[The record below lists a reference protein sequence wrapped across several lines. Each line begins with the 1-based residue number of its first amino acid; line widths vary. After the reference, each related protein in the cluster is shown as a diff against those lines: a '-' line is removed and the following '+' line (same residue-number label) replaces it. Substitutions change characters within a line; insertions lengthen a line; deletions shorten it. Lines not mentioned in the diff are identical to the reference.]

1 MSNIQTGSNQA
12 VHPLPRR
19 DPWASFALHGMPP
32 EVPHPHAPVSP
43 GRPPWAVHQE
53 LAVQHGWDWPPKA
66 RRRVGWRGLLAAL
79 GVTALAVGSCGA
91 PAPAAV
97 PQAPA
102 PVVFDW
108 STPPTPKTVPA
119 SQRRIEVVDR
129 LTPVKWRVG
138 AAAEWLDRYT
148 ASNMVVVARCSGRAW
163 KCVTVK
169 GGKLSGNKL
178 AVAYSRTVIVDTA
191 KVDRRGYRSDGARK
205 RILAHEL
212 AHTFGL
218 GHSSGRNLMA
228 TTLGRVALTLNKS
241 QRAYLKRV

>member
-1 MSNIQTGSNQA
+1 MKEIQTGSNQA

-43 GRPPWAVHQE
+43 GVPPWAFLH
-53 LAVQHGWDWPPKA
+53 AQHGWGGRHRS
-66 RRRVGWRGLLAAL
+66 RRRTGWRGLLAAL
-79 GVTALAVGSCGA
+79 GVTVLAVGSCGA

-97 PQAPA
+97 MAPA

-108 STPPTPKTVPA
+108 STPPAPKVTPA
-119 SQRRIEVVDR
+119 AQRRIEVVDR
-129 LTPVKWRVG
+129 LTPTKWRVG

-148 ASNMVVVARCSGRAW
+148 ASNMVVVPRCTGRAW
-163 KCVTVK
+163 KCVTVR
-169 GGKLSGNKL
+169 GGKPSGNKL
-178 AVAYSRTVIVDTA
+178 AVANSRTVTVDTA
-191 KVDRRGYRSDGARK
+191 KVDRRGYRSDSARK

-212 AHTFGL
+212 AHTFGV

-228 TTLGRVALTLNKS
+228 TTLGRVTLTLNKS
-241 QRAYLKRV
+241 QRAYLRTR

>member
-1 MSNIQTGSNQA
+1 MNEIQTGS
-12 VHPLPRR
+12 HGEIDL
-19 DPWASFALHGMPP
+19 DPWERFARHGDTEKAPP
-32 EVPHPHAPVSP
+32 WVSGP
-43 GRPPWAVHQE
+43 GRHR
-53 LAVQHGWDWPPKA
+53 KA
-66 RRRVGWRGLLAAL
+66 PARVTWRGMLATL
-79 GVTALAVGSCGA
+79 GITAMAVGSCGA

-108 STPPTPKTVPA
+108 STPPTPKVTPA
-119 SQRRIEVVDR
+119 AQRRIEVVDR
-129 LTPVKWRVG
+129 LSPAKWRVG

-163 KCVTVK
+163 KCVTVR
-169 GGKLSGNKL
+169 GGKLPGNKL
-178 AVAYSRTVIVDTA
+178 AVANSRTVTVDTA

-218 GHSSGRNLMA
+218 GHSGGRNLMA
-228 TTLGRVALTLNKS
+228 TTLGRTTLKLTAG
-241 QRAYLKRV
+241 QRAYLRTR